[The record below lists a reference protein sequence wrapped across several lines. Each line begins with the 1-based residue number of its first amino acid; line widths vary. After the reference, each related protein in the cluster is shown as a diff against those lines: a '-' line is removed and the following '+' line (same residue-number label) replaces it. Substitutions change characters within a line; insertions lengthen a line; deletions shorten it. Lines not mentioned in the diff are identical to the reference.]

1 MHVCRKNVVP
11 LHRKILLIWF
21 NFKRFNTILNRK
33 ILLNLIRKIKNLTDQ
48 FQPVFVFALAT
59 LNSYIL
65 FLHCN
70 FTTCY
75 TVLYL
80 IPESSITIDIAER
93 ELVCFVHLCHHPGS
107 QFTKLFTRAIFIR
120 RNHCSYIFV
129 PRLAFRVHVA
139 GDMNK
144 TISFV
149 VDRRYLDFVRS
160 CLTRAHPLETELPYA
175 VELFSKIKLISD

>member
-93 ELVCFVHLCHHPGS
+93 ELVCFVHLCHHPGPS
-107 QFTKLFTRAIFIR
+107 
-120 RNHCSYIFV
+120 S
-129 PRLAFRVHVA
+129 P
-139 GDMNK
+139 
-144 TISFV
+144 
-149 VDRRYLDFVRS
+149 S
-160 CLTRAHPLETELPYA
+160 CFLG
-175 VELFSKIKLISD
+175 LFSFGVITVHIFSFHVWPFVSMLQVTWIKQYHS